1 MIVHTTIAGI
11 TLSLGSSTHTAITCA
26 TQLATTSYG
35 GSVSTKTITRQLP
48 TNIVPILT
56 TSHPTKSITPS
67 PVTTTSTAIVTT
79 TSTFTASTIT
89 DTFSTTSTSISTST
103 TTSTST
109 YVSTLTA
116 STTTTTT
123 VTSTVQPTAAI
134 TPIDQ
139 SSGDTDYVGSKRR
152 AVKHPRR
159 QVAQLD
165 ERAVSQSPK
174 NACPP
179 TTSWPVAVTCTDY
192 IQVRYTESIILI
204 GTTIT
209 KTAPTP
215 TSTATITST
224 VTTVST
230 VVPSDVSTTLSFSN
244 TITSVVSTATIS
256 TSIVSTT
263 TTLTATTTTDYYVA
277 CGTSNILGPRIQ
289 DGRYL
294 DASYYYSGQISS
306 VTAASAYDCCVA
318 CSTTPGCLFSE
329 FFDDN
334 SRLCLNVA
342 DTSRTCSASYLAG
355 EFFSRNDGSASGAF
369 YYSNGYCGQLTDG
382 GLSPILELWLPKW
395 QRPRR

>member
-1 MIVHTTIAGI
+1 MHGTHSIWALLMLVNTAIAGI
-11 TLSLGSSTHTAITCA
+11 TLSLGSSTHTTVTCA

-35 GSVSTKTITRQLP
+35 GPVSTKTITKQLP
-48 TNIVPILT
+48 TNIIPILT

-67 PVTTTSTAIVTT
+67 PVTTTSTAVVTT
-79 TSTFTASTIT
+79 TSTSTASTIT
-89 DTFSTTSTSISTST
+89 DTFSTTSTVISTTT

-123 VTSTVQPTAAI
+123 ATSTVQPTAAI

-139 SSGDTDYVGSKRR
+139 SSGDTNYAGSKRR

-159 QVAQLD
+159 QVAQFD
-165 ERAVSQSPK
+165 ERAVSQKPK
-174 NACPP
+174 NPCPP
-179 TTSWPVAVTCTDY
+179 TKSWPVAVTCTDY
-192 IQVRYTESIILI
+192 FQVRYTESIILV

-230 VVPSDVSTTLSFSN
+230 VVPSDVSTTLSFST
-244 TITSVVSTATIS
+244 TITSIVSTATIS

-263 TTLTATTTTDYYVA
+263 TTLTATTTTDYYAA
-277 CGTSNILGPRIQ
+277 CGPSNILGPRIQ

-294 DASYYYSGQISS
+294 DASYFYSGQVSS
-306 VTAASAYDCCVA
+306 VNAGSAYDCCVV
-318 CSTTPGCLFSE
+318 CSTTPSCLFSE
-329 FFDDN
+329 FSDD
-334 SRLCLNVA
+334 SGKLCLNVV

-355 EFFSRNDGSASGAF
+355 EFFTRNDGSSSGAF

-382 GLSPILELWLPKW
+382 GISPY
-395 QRPRR
+395 